1 MPYLILFNNTGSQAF
16 SVILNVVLPLLVYA
30 GNITALATCARWM
43 RAFAR
48 DRGLPFSKWIGHMNA
63 KWQIQFK
70 AAYAAPAGCVVLA
83 LIHLG
88 SALTLNIIVSLSM
101 VGLMSTYMLSIGCVF
116 LKRVRGEK
124 VPARCGEVDA
134 AVASGSKASHYHT
147 RLSCSSST
155 TFQLTSISAS
165 SAKWG
170 ALVRVLVIIIAVVW

>member
-63 KWQIQFK
+63 KWQIPFK
-70 AAYAAPAGCVVLA
+70 AAYATPAGCLVLA

-124 VPARCGEVDA
+124 VPARSVKSMQLWHLDQRLRTIILGFPAHLLQLSNLPQSLPRRQIGEPLCG
-134 AVASGSKASHYHT
+134 
-147 RLSCSSST
+147 
-155 TFQLTSISAS
+155 F
-165 SAKWG
+165 W
-170 ALVRVLVIIIAVVW
+170 